1 MILIE
6 IQASEECGINYSTAK
21 SIVKLMKNEGRIDK
35 KKKRATRKNRMQI
48 NELEMMIRGKPSNE
62 SPQWDSPHIPG
73 LHCMYHLSYRL

>member
-62 SPQWDSPHIPG
+62 SPQ
-73 LHCMYHLSYRL
+73 